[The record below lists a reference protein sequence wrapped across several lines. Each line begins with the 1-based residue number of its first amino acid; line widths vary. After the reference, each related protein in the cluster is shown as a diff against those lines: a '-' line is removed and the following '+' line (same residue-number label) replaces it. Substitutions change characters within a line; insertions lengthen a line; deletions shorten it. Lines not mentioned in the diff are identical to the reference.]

1 MSLLMDFVFGL
12 GQVLVRTLWVKS
24 VGSAHWLVRQW
35 VISVTELSLDL
46 KADKW
51 QKSGWSLHCF
61 WKSELWF
68 RWVNESKIYEKTFFV
83 HFGCRRI
90 WSSLFFEHVLLKSL
104 EYSMSCNTQVALD
117 WTQGASNLGRNVYG
131 LNNHG
136 RPAWRVCALAEGWS
150 SKKYLLFRKVLF
162 PGQQGDVDEVQWCT
176 GRRSSVACWKEKW

>member
-1 MSLLMDFVFGL
+1 MRLFMDFVFGL

-68 RWVNESKIYEKTFFV
+68 RQDNERQICEKTFLYTLV
-83 HFGCRRI
+83 VGGFGRH
-90 WSSLFFEHVLLKSL
+90 FFEQVLLESL
-104 EYSMSCNTQVALD
+104 EYSTSCNTQVTLD
-117 WTQGASNLGRNVYG
+117 WTRIWAKVSMVWSTTAGPLGGCVHLLRDGITKNL
-131 LNNHG
+131 
-136 RPAWRVCALAEGWS
+136 S
-150 SKKYLLFRKVLF
+150 LF
-162 PGQQGDVDEVQWCT
+162 PYFPIFMGKCHFQGN
-176 GRRSSVACWKEKW
+176 KEM

>member
-1 MSLLMDFVFGL
+1 MRLFMDFVFGL

-51 QKSGWSLHCF
+51 QKSGSSLHCF

-68 RWVNESKIYEKTFFV
+68 RRVNERQICEKTFLYTLVVGGFGR
-83 HFGCRRI
+83 HFFWASSARI
-90 WSSLFFEHVLLKSL
+90 TWVFHELQYPGHFR
-104 EYSMSCNTQVALD
+104 LD
-117 WTQGASNLGRNVYG
+117 SNLGPSVYG

-136 RPAWRVCALAEGWS
+136 RPAWGVSALAEGWFY
-150 SKKYLLFRKVLF
+150 KKSLFVSFLPNIHRAQE
-162 PGQQGDVDEVQWCT
+162 GN
-176 GRRSSVACWKEKW
+176 KEM